1 MPIIQDIGL
10 YFNIFP
16 GGRHEPGAIR
26 GSVKIHNEVMKMMM
40 RLFSG

>member
-16 GGRHEPGAIR
+16 GGRREPGA
-26 GSVKIHNEVMKMMM
+26 NE
-40 RLFSG
+40 GHEDT